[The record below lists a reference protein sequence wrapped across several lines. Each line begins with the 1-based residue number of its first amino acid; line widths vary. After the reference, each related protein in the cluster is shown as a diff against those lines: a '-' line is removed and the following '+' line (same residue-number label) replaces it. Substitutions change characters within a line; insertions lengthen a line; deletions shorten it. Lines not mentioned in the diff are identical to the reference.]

1 MGNEAL
7 LSIIKVIGKI
17 KTPLAFLITIL
28 ILISISWLADG
39 FAEIIESVAFS
50 KIFIVYIFPS
60 LIPITSTV
68 IYIIIPILLS
78 IILVELIFLTTTR
91 IHLSSQK
98 RESKLE
104 NILLLFVFLSLL
116 S

>member
-1 MGNEAL
+1 M
-7 LSIIKVIGKI
+7 
-17 KTPLAFLITIL
+17 AFLITIL

-68 IYIIIPILLS
+68 IYIIY
-78 IILVELIFLTTTR
+78 
-91 IHLSSQK
+91 
-98 RESKLE
+98 
-104 NILLLFVFLSLL
+104 
-116 S
+116 